1 MLKCFQPTQVPTG
14 VIKSF
19 FKGTKMY
26 LIILTDWRDASKTVG
41 TRP

>member
-19 FKGTKMY
+19 FKGTKK
-26 LIILTDWRDASKTVG
+26 LILTDWRDASKTVG